1 MRGGPCHRTEP
12 EREATISQADQI
24 APLLARVAGRRGL
37 SPIAM
42 AAMMAD
48 WLRSSGSPLPGERLL
63 DRKASDF
70 LVLSNRLAIELGD
83 AEIRRLRGE
92 AATAI
97 VEGRFGEADKSLAQA
112 ELHAIGGSSDLSAL
126 PLERRL
132 LIGENRADRAALSFL
147 RTTAESYREA
157 AARYGEASALIGLA
171 AIDRSREAALEQ
183 AKVLARLS
191 DDFGSREGYDGS
203 IAALRRLLEG
213 LDSLADTIAFA
224 GAQDALASALE
235 KLAVLTGD
243 AKLLDEALVHC
254 RAGIEDLRH
263 DEAPALWR
271 ALKLRLGK
279 LAVNL
284 GISQKDDNLLEEA
297 VATYATALAVWKRSD
312 DEARWLEAEQMISRA
327 RATLGRRRS
336 DLSLLERAFNGFN
349 RVSQATDRSRDPLRW
364 AELQDQMGGVLAA
377 MGERYSEPV
386 VIEEAI
392 ASFDAALEE
401 YRQERAPLL
410 WAQTRANQAEAMLQ
424 LARRNKDTTLAQQAL
439 AQLMTATEAA
449 KQAPNGGAVAADLQ
463 KRLATAGATAARLIA
478 G

>member
-1 MRGGPCHRTEP
+1 VITGRD
-12 EREATISQADQI
+12 REATISQADQI
-24 APLLARVAGRRGL
+24 APLLASVAARRGL
-37 SPIAM
+37 PPIAM

-48 WLRSSGSPLPGERLL
+48 WLRRAGSTLPGESLL
-63 DRKASDF
+63 DRKARDF
-70 LVLSNRLAIELGD
+70 LVLSKRLATPLGD
-83 AEIRRLRGE
+83 AEIKRLRDV
-92 AATAI
+92 AATAL
-97 VEGRFGEADKSLAQA
+97 VEGRFAEADKSLAQA
-112 ELHAIGGSSDLSAL
+112 ELHAIGGSSDLAAL
-126 PLERRL
+126 PLERRM

-147 RTTAESYREA
+147 RTTSEAYRES

-183 AKVLARLS
+183 AKVLARIS
-191 DDFGSREGYDGS
+191 EDFGGREGYDAA
-203 IAALRRLLEG
+203 IAALRRVLEG
-213 LDSLADTIAFA
+213 LDSLADTVAFA
-224 GAQDALASALE
+224 GAQEALASALD
-235 KLAVLTGD
+235 KLAALTGD

-263 DEAPALWR
+263 DEAPELWR

-284 GISQKDDNLLEEA
+284 GVSQKDDNLLEEA

-312 DEARWLEAEQMISRA
+312 DEARWLEAEHMISRA
-327 RATLGRRRS
+327 RGTLGRRRS
-336 DLSLLERAFNGFN
+336 DLSLLERAFNGLN
-349 RVSQATDRSRDPLRW
+349 RVSQAIDRSRDPMRW

-392 ASFDAALEE
+392 AAFAAALEE

-424 LARRNKDTTLAQQAL
+424 LARRNKDKALAQQAL
-439 AQLMTATEAA
+439 TQLMAATQTAGQTV
-449 KQAPNGGAVAADLQ
+449 NGGAVAADLQ
-463 KRLATAGATAARLIA
+463 KRLAAAGATATKLIT